1 MIWIRVLAQLI
12 FISNILNNKFY
23 ECKNR
28 KKRFK
33 WTYIENSYIF
43 KLLLKVV
50 LKLSSKLCIWIKI
63 KFITT
68 LIQLK
73 KESEYQTITTNCIN

>member
-1 MIWIRVLAQLI
+1 MNA
-12 FISNILNNKFY
+12 
-23 ECKNR
+23 KNR

-50 LKLSSKLCIWIKI
+50 LKLSSKLCI
-63 KFITT
+63 
-68 LIQLK
+68 
-73 KESEYQTITTNCIN
+73 